1 MADAGVTVRPYAPA
15 DIPALIALMQ
25 AMQAH
30 YHVPCPAENL
40 IAADLAALPPGNGIL
55 VSEATAQITG
65 FAAWSLQWPGPGLRR
80 GLYLK
85 EIFIAEAAR
94 GAGHGRAVMAAL
106 AALARTEACARID
119 FTANAADPK
128 LLAFYASLG
137 ATPDPRRL
145 FHRLTGAALDRLADN
160 DR

>member
-1 MADAGVTVRPYAPA
+1 MKDAGVTVRPYTPA

-30 YHVPCPAENL
+30 YRVPCPAEAL

-55 VSEATAQITG
+55 VAESATHITG

-85 EIFIAEAAR
+85 EIFVAAPAR
-94 GAGHGRAVMAAL
+94 GSGHGRALMVAL
-106 AALARTEACARID
+106 AALARTQVCARID
-119 FTANAADPK
+119 FTANAADAK
-128 LLAFYASLG
+128 LLAFYARLG

-145 FHRLTGAALDRLADN
+145 FHRLTGAALDRLAETDS
-160 DR
+160 